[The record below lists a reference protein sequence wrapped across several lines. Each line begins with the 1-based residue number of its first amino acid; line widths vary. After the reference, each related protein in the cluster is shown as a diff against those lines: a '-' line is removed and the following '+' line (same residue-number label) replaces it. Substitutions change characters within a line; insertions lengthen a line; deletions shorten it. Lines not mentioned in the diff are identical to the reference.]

1 MGATARPMWQEER
14 PEDRPVTEF
23 GQKLR
28 DAMRLGESTVEEL
41 LEAQK
46 RALEAI
52 TPLVRPDVWRE
63 ALKRAG
69 GDRRRIYIF
78 GPEEVH
84 VVNNPGQRP
93 PWLVETIRDKELET
107 DVR

>member
-1 MGATARPMWQEER
+1 MAVSARPMWQQDR
-14 PEDRPVTEF
+14 PQDDGRPVTEF

-28 DAMRLGESTVEEL
+28 DAMRLGDKTVDEL

-46 RALEAI
+46 QALEAI
-52 TPLVRPDVWRE
+52 TPLVRPDVWAE
-63 ALKRAG
+63 ALSRAD

-78 GPEEVH
+78 APDEVY

-93 PWLVETIRDKELET
+93 PWLVDSIIDKDLQE
-107 DVR
+107 